1 MGVGTMRRT
10 IWLATAAVTVSAV
23 AALLTSAVHAQPAP
37 APAIPRPAAIT
48 ADGMPPLPDSLRV
61 ATQPYLEY
69 RTASVLGWNP
79 ATRGL
84 LISTRFGNAAQL
96 HEVARAGADRR
107 QISFE
112 AEPIVDASY
121 APVAGAPLL
130 VRKDVGGG
138 EFFQLYS
145 LTAGQLTL
153 LTDGKSR
160 NEGGTWSRDGKL
172 VGFTSTRRDGTAG
185 DLYVIDPRAPGT
197 ARMVHQVAE
206 NGWNFDDF
214 APGNAKALVTRG
226 ISAEK
231 SEVFELD
238 LASGALTRL
247 TPEGAATAWSEPR
260 YAPDGSIYV
269 IADVGSDFAR
279 LGTLAR
285 GGGFKPVSPE
295 TKWDVET
302 YRIADDGSFI
312 AYVVN
317 EDGASKLRR
326 LDRKTGQVRTLAL
339 PTGVIGGLEI
349 APWGDIAVSLDG
361 ARSPADAW
369 VVDGKTGKATRWTTS
384 ETGGLDPA
392 QNREPELVR
401 VESFDGLEVSG
412 LLYRPDPARFP
423 GKRPL
428 IFSIHGG
435 PEGQSRPGFQG
446 RNNYYL
452 NALGVALFYPNVRGS
467 TGYGKRFLGLD
478 NGPFKR
484 EDSVKDIG
492 AFLDAL
498 AADPLIDPARIA
510 EAGGSYGGY
519 MCYASAIRYAG
530 RFKAAQCT
538 VAISNF
544 VTFLENTQS
553 YRRDLRRVEYG
564 DERVPEQ
571 RAKLLAIS
579 PLTDIAKIKVPLMV
593 VTGGNDP
600 RVPPSEADQVVKAV
614 RGNGGTVWHMLAA
627 DEGHGYR
634 KKANTDYNFWGVL
647 AFWQAYLLGDGK

>member
-1 MGVGTMRRT
+1 MRQYGF
-10 IWLATAAVTVSAV
+10 V
-23 AALLTSAVHAQPAP
+23 AALLASAVTVQLPAFARSAAP
-37 APAIPRPAAIT
+37 AVAPSAATIPKPAAIT
-48 ADGMPPLPDSLRV
+48 ADGMPALPDALRS
-61 ATQPYLEY
+61 ATQPYLEF
-69 RTASVLGWNP
+69 RTATVLGWNP

-84 LISTRFGNAAQL
+84 LITTRFGNALQL
-96 HEVARAGADRR
+96 HEVARAGGDRR

-112 AEPIVDASY
+112 AEPVVDAAY
-121 APVAGAPLL
+121 ARVPGAPLL
-130 VRKDVGGG
+130 VRKDVGGA
-138 EFFQLYS
+138 EFFQLYT
-145 LTAGQLTL
+145 LDAGRLML
-153 LTDGKSR
+153 LTDGNSR
-160 NEGGTWSRDGKL
+160 NEGGVWSRDGQR
-172 VGFTSTRRDGTAG
+172 VGFTSTRRDGTAS
-185 DLYVIDPRAPGT
+185 DLYVMDPRRPGS
-197 ARMVHQVAE
+197 ARMVHQTTE
-206 NGWNFDDF
+206 NGWSFDAF
-214 APGNAKALVTRG
+214 APDGSKALVTRS

-238 LASGALTRL
+238 LASGALARL
-247 TPEGAATAWSEPR
+247 TPAGAAVAWSEPR
-260 YAPDGSIYV
+260 YAPDGTIYV
-269 IADVGSDFAR
+269 VSDQGSDFAR

-285 GGGFKPVSPE
+285 GGGFTPLSREP
-295 TKWDVET
+295 KWDVGT
-302 YRIADDGSFI
+302 YGIAEDGSFI
-312 AYVVN
+312 AYTVN
-317 EDGASKLRR
+317 VDGASVLRLIDRRTGR
-326 LDRKTGQVRTLAL
+326 LRTPVL
-339 PTGVIGGLEI
+339 PQGVITSLEV
-349 APWGDIAVSLDG
+349 APWGDIALTLDS

-369 VVDGKTGKATRWTTS
+369 VVDPRTLKAVRWTNS

-392 QNREPELVR
+392 LNREPELVR
-401 VESFDGLEVSG
+401 VRSFDGTDVSG
-412 LLYRPDPARFP
+412 LLYRPDPAKFP

-428 IFSIHGG
+428 ILQIHGG

-446 RNNYYL
+446 RSNYYL
-452 NALGVALFYPNVRGS
+452 NELGVALFYPNVRGS

-478 NGPFKR
+478 NGPFRR

-492 AFLDAL
+492 AFLDRL
-498 AADPLIDPARIA
+498 AGDPNIDDGRIA

-530 RFKAAQCT
+530 RFRAAQCT

-571 RAKLLAIS
+571 RAKLLEIS
-579 PLTDIAKIKVPLMV
+579 PLTNIARIKVPLMV

-600 RVPPSEADQVVKAV
+600 RVPPSEAAQVVAAV

-647 AFWQAYLLGDGK
+647 AFWQAYLLGDAK

>member
-1 MGVGTMRRT
+1 MRRT
-10 IWLATAAVTVSAV
+10 VWLAAAAVTISA
-23 AALLTSAVHAQPAP
+23 ASALVPTATRAETAS
-37 APAIPRPAAIT
+37 AIPRPAAIT
-48 ADGMPPLPDSLRV
+48 ADGMPPLPDALRT

-79 ATRGL
+79 TTRGL

-96 HEVARAGADRR
+96 HEVAGPGADRR

-121 APVAGAPLL
+121 AQVAGAPLL

-138 EFFQLYS
+138 EFFQLYT
-145 LTAGQLTL
+145 LKGGQLTM

-160 NEGGTWSRDGKL
+160 NEGGRWSRDGRL
-172 VGFTSTRRDGTAG
+172 VGFTSTKRDGTAS
-185 DLYVIDPRAPGT
+185 DLYVIDPRVPGS
-197 ARMVHQVAE
+197 ARMVHQTGE
-206 NGWNFDDF
+206 NGWSFDDF
-214 APGNAKALVTRG
+214 AQGNAKALVTRSV
-226 ISAEK
+226 SAEK

-238 LASGALTRL
+238 LASGKLTRL
-247 TPEGAATAWSEPR
+247 TPEGAAISWREPR
-260 YAPDGSIYV
+260 YAPDGTIYV
-269 IADVGSDFAR
+269 LADAGSDFSR
-279 LGTLAR
+279 LGTLTR

-295 TKWDVET
+295 TKWDVDA
-302 YRIADDGSFI
+302 YALADDGSFI

-326 LDRKTGQVRTLAL
+326 LDRRTGQVRTLAL
-339 PTGVIGGLEI
+339 PTGVIGSLEI

-369 VVDGKTGKATRWTTS
+369 VVDGKTGKARRWTTS

-401 VESFDGLEVSG
+401 VKSFDGLAVSG
-412 LLYRPDPARFP
+412 LLYRPDPAKFP

-452 NALGVALFYPNVRGS
+452 NELGVALFYPNVRGS

-498 AADPLIDPARIA
+498 AADPGIDAGRIA

-564 DERVPEQ
+564 DERIPEQ
-571 RAKLLAIS
+571 RAKLLEIS
-579 PLTDIAKIKVPLMV
+579 PLTNIARIKVPLMV

-600 RVPPSEADQVVKAV
+600 RVPPSEASQVVAAV

-647 AFWQAYLLGDGK
+647 AFWQSYLLADGK